1 MEPEL
6 ISVVKKVKVTCKTC
20 HFERNDVEIH
30 IEINKTSKF
39 AGNKGVKVVNHF
51 MNNPKHLMLL
61 EGITY
66 AVENKHLV
74 RID

>member
-1 MEPEL
+1 MEPKL
-6 ISVVKKVKVTCKTC
+6 IGIVRKVKVGCKTC
-20 HFERNDVEIH
+20 HFELNDVEIH
-30 IEINKTSKF
+30 TEINASKF
-39 AGNKGVKVVNHF
+39 AGNKGVEVVNHF

-61 EGITY
+61 DGITY